1 MTTELEQEP
10 HADYV
15 KGFNEGY
22 LLQQE
27 MPVLADI
34 MAKSLDNIESDRAAG
49 FKDGRKQLQLELG
62 MDKSKVPETGKDL
75 NVTWMQPL
83 PDDDYEDKSPD
94 ADANKDDMDIEIE

>member
-1 MTTELEQEP
+1 MSIELEQQP

-27 MPVLADI
+27 MPTLADI
-34 MAKSLDNIESDRAAG
+34 MAKSLDNIESERAMG
-49 FKDGRKQLQLELG
+49 FKDGREQLQKELG
-62 MDKSKVPETGKDL
+62 MDKSKVHETGKDL
-75 NVTWMQPL
+75 NITWMQPL

-94 ADANKDDMDIEIE
+94 RDANKDDLDIEIE